1 MIHDDAKERVAQ
13 NVSRQEAGISESGG
27 AAPLRDNRHRNTFA
41 SRRSFQEMLKIV
53 WCDVLD
59 IDQVGLDDDFFE
71 LGGSSCEALDVVDR
85 INGREGIE
93 ISTVG
98 LFENPTIRAMSELL
112 LSGESIEYRRIVE
125 ESRRRGEER
134 RADEQVRAETAI

>member
-1 MIHDDAKERVAQ
+1 MIYDDAKEGVAR
-13 NVSRQEAGISESGG
+13 NASRQEAGIGERGSV
-27 AAPLRDNRHRNTFA
+27 APLHNNRHRNTFA
-41 SRRSFQEMLKIV
+41 SRRSFQEMLKTA
-53 WCDVLD
+53 WCDVLG

-71 LGGSSCEALDVVDR
+71 LGGTSCEALDVVDR
-85 INGREGIE
+85 INSEEGIE

-112 LSGESIEYRRIVE
+112 LSGESVEYRRIAE

-134 RADEQVRAETAI
+134 RG

>member
-1 MIHDDAKERVAQ
+1 
-13 NVSRQEAGISESGG
+13 
-27 AAPLRDNRHRNTFA
+27 
-41 SRRSFQEMLKIV
+41 MLKIV

-59 IDQVGLDDDFFE
+59 IDQIGLDDDFFE
-71 LGGSSCEALDVVDR
+71 LGGTSCEALDVVDR
-85 INGREGIE
+85 INSEEGIE
-93 ISTVG
+93 ISMVG

-134 RADEQVRAETAI
+134 RAHEQVRAETAI